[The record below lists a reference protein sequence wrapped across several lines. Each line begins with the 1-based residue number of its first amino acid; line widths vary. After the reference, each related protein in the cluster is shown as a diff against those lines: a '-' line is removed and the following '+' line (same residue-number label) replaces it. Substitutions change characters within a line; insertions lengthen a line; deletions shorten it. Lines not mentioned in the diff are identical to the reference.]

1 MFSYRL
7 WSQHGVS
14 AVIDLSL
21 EVGTPLRLADARP
34 GCSRAAMVS
43 EVG

>member
-7 WSQHGVS
+7 RSEHGVT
-14 AVIDLSL
+14 ALIDLSWK
-21 EVGTPLRLADARP
+21 VGTPIRLADERP
-34 GCSRAAMVS
+34 RCSRAAMVS

>member
-7 WSQHGVS
+7 RSEHGVTGL
-14 AVIDLSL
+14 IDLSW
-21 EVGTPLRLADARP
+21 EVGTAVRLTDQRP